1 MCGRASLSKTEKE
14 LEERFDA
21 GFYSEDLLR
30 YKPLPNYNVAP
41 SHFMPVILNQD
52 KSHFSPVR
60 WGFIPFWAKDK
71 NIGYK
76 MINARIESALEK
88 NSFKKSFENKRCL
101 VPADGFYEWKKTG
114 KSKQPFRILLRDE
127 SIFIFAGLWSK
138 WTSPEDGTEVLS
150 FTIMTQ
156 EPNALVKEIHDR
168 MPVILRKDHEEAWLD
183 KDVSPAELI
192 KLLEPYPEDEMKAYP
207 VSDRVNK
214 VSNNDA
220 ELIQPNNSE
229 QGSLF

>member
-1 MCGRASLSKTEKE
+1 
-14 LEERFDA
+14 
-21 GFYSEDLLR
+21 
-30 YKPLPNYNVAP
+30 
-41 SHFMPVILNQD
+41 
-52 KSHFSPVR
+52 
-60 WGFIPFWAKDK
+60 
-71 NIGYK
+71 
-76 MINARIESALEK
+76 
-88 NSFKKSFENKRCL
+88 
-101 VPADGFYEWKKTG
+101 
-114 KSKQPFRILLRDE
+114 
-127 SIFIFAGLWSK
+127 
-138 WTSPEDGTEVLS
+138 
-150 FTIMTQ
+150 
-156 EPNALVKEIHDR
+156 